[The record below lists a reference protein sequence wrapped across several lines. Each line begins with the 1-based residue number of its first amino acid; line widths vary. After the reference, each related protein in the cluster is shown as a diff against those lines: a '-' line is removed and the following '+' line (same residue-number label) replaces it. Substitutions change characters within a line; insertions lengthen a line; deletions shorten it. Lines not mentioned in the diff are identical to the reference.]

1 MFFNT
6 YISIVFLIFKYNLLV
21 NLLNNTNWQDIEKIF
36 SIIISKLGILD

>member
-21 NLLNNTNWQDIEKIF
+21 NLLNNTICKDIEKIF
-36 SIIISKLGILD
+36 SIIISKLRILN